1 MISKESPMTDSFASQ
16 PWARKPEE
24 ILKQLGVSKKE
35 GLSASEVEKRKA
47 RHGLN
52 QLKQT
57 KKKSVWA
64 IWANQFKSI
73 IIGLLLIASALS
85 FAFNEIIEG
94 IAIAAVIVINALIG
108 FFTELRAVRSMEALK
123 KLGGVTAKVRR
134 EGKVQEI
141 HAEEMVPG
149 DIVIV
154 EGGDVVTADIRLFQA
169 SKLQADESTLT
180 GESVPVGK
188 EAGLLKEETLLA
200 ERHNMLFKGTALTR
214 GSGEGVVIHTGM
226 DTELGQISSLVE
238 EAGEETT
245 LLERQL
251 NRLGHKLIWIT
262 LVIAVLVAAS
272 GILGGKAVFLMIE
285 TSIALAIAA
294 IPEGLPIV
302 ATIALARGMW
312 RMARQNALINRLSAV
327 ETLGSTNII
336 FTDKTGTLTE
346 NRMTVTQIQMDS
358 GLVNVNKGF
367 SKRKESIDPLKDR
380 LLKLAL
386 ETGLLCNNASLPGED
401 SYEEDKAVGEPL
413 EVALLVAAAKAGLRR
428 NEIIERLPES
438 REVAFDT
445 DVMMM
450 ATFHRHGQDY
460 QVAVKGA
467 PESVIAA
474 CPLIQTEDGWIGMS
488 GQDRKH
494 WIEKNNRMAAE
505 GLRVLALA
513 TKKVHSLEAQP
524 YEGLT
529 FIGLIGMQ
537 DPAREDVA
545 DAIKSCK
552 RAGIRVIMATGD
564 QEITARNIGM
574 VLGLVSEKQAEV
586 IQGGELQDLEEWEN
600 EEKIQR
606 VLRSSIFARISP
618 KQKLDLIDLF
628 QKNGST
634 VAMTGDGVN
643 DAPALKKADIGIAM
657 GRRGSQ
663 VAREAS
669 DMVLKD
675 DAFSTIVSA
684 VEQGRVIFNN
694 IRRFVIYLLSCN
706 ISEIMTVFFA
716 SMANAPLPILPLQIL
731 FLNFVTD
738 VFPALALGAGEGDP
752 DIMKHPPRDS
762 KEPII
767 TKGNWIL
774 IGGYGLVITAS
785 VLGALALALHFFGM
799 AEARA
804 VTVSFLTLA
813 FAQLWHVFN
822 MRDKDSHMFVNDVTR
837 NLYVWGAL
845 LLCGALLIMAVYVP
859 LLASVLKLVN
869 PGLKGWVLIL
879 VMSLI
884 PYLIG
889 QLSIWFRSKRGK

>member
-1 MISKESPMTDSFASQ
+1 MSQ
-16 PWARKPEE
+16 PWTLTPEE
-24 ILKQLGVSKKE
+24 ILRQLGVSKKQ
-35 GLSASEVEKRKA
+35 GLSATEVEKRKA
-47 RHGLN
+47 RYGPN

-57 KKKSVWA
+57 KKKSALA
-64 IWANQFKSI
+64 IWANQFKSL

-108 FFTELRAVRSMEALK
+108 FFTELKAVRSMEALK

-134 EGKVQEI
+134 EGKVRGI

-188 EAGLLKEETLLA
+188 EAGPLREETLLA

-214 GSGEGVVIHTGM
+214 GSGEGVAIHTGM

-262 LVIAVLVAAS
+262 LVIAVLVAVS

-312 RMARQNALINRLSAV
+312 RMARRNALINRLSAV

-346 NRMTVTQIQMDS
+346 NRMTVTQIQLHS
-358 GLVNVNKGF
+358 GLVDVNKNF
-367 SKRKESIDPLKDR
+367 YKRRKPIDPLKDR

-386 ETGLLCNNASLPGED
+386 ETGLLCNNASLPEED

-413 EVALLVAAAKAGLRR
+413 EVALLVAAAKAGLKRSD
-428 NEIIERLPES
+428 IIKSLPES
-438 REVAFDT
+438 QEVAFDT

-450 ATFHRHGQDY
+450 ATYHQHEKNYR
-460 QVAVKGA
+460 VAVKGA
-467 PESVIAA
+467 PESVIRA
-474 CPLIQTEDGWIGMS
+474 CLFVQTEEGRIGMS
-488 GQDRKH
+488 DQDRKY
-494 WIEKNNRMAAE
+494 WVEKNNQMAEE

-513 TKKVHSLEAQP
+513 TRKVASFQAEP
-524 YEGLT
+524 YESLT
-529 FIGLIGMQ
+529 FIGLVGMQ
-537 DPAREDVA
+537 DPAREYVA
-545 DAIKSCK
+545 EAIESCR

-564 QEITARNIGM
+564 QEKTARNIGLN
-574 VLGLVSEKQAEV
+574 LGLVSEKNAEV
-586 IQGGELQDLEEWEN
+586 IQGGELQDLDEWEN
-600 EEKIQR
+600 KEKIQH
-606 VLRSSIFARISP
+606 VLSSSIFARISP

-657 GRRGSQ
+657 GKRGSQ

-675 DAFSTIVSA
+675 DAFWTIVSA
-684 VEQGRVIFNN
+684 VEQGRIIFNN
-694 IRRFVIYLLSCN
+694 IRRFVVYLLSCN
-706 ISEIMTVFFA
+706 ISEIMTVFLA
-716 SMANAPLPILPLQIL
+716 SMVNAPLPILPLQIL

-738 VFPALALGAGEGDP
+738 VFPALALGGGEGDV
-752 DIMKHPPRDS
+752 DIMKQPPRDS

-767 TKGNWIL
+767 TRKSWIL
-774 IGGYGLVITAS
+774 IGGYGFVITAS
-785 VLGALALALHFFGM
+785 VLGALALALLCFGM
-799 AEARA
+799 AEERA

-822 MRDKDSHMFVNDVTR
+822 MRDKDSHMFVNDITR
-837 NLYVWGAL
+837 NPYIWGAL
-845 LLCGALLIMAVYVP
+845 LLCGALLLLAVYVP

-879 VMSLI
+879 MMSLI
-884 PYLIG
+884 PCLIG

>member
-1 MISKESPMTDSFASQ
+1 MISKEGLRTDSIVSR
-16 PWARKPEE
+16 PWARTPEE
-24 ILKQLGVSKKE
+24 ILKQQGVFEKQ
-35 GLSASEVEKRKA
+35 GLSASEAEKRKA
-47 RHGLN
+47 RYGPN

-57 KKKSVWA
+57 KKKSAWA
-64 IWANQFKSI
+64 IWANQFKSL
-73 IIGLLLIASALS
+73 IIGLLLTASVLS
-85 FAFNEIIEG
+85 FVFSEIIEG

-108 FFTELRAVRSMEALK
+108 FFTEFRAVRSMEALK

-134 EGKVQEI
+134 EGKVLEI
-141 HAEEMVPG
+141 RAEEMVPG

-214 GSGEGVVIHTGM
+214 GSGEGVVVRTGM

-262 LVIAVLVAAS
+262 LVIAVLVAGS

-327 ETLGSTNII
+327 EILGSTNII

-346 NRMTVTQIQMDS
+346 NRLTVTQIQLHS

-367 SKRKESIDPLKDR
+367 SKQGESVDPLNDR

-428 NEIIERLPES
+428 NEIIGRLPES

-450 ATFHRHGQDY
+450 ATFHNYGQDY

-467 PESVIAA
+467 PESVIGA
-474 CPLIQTEDGWIGMS
+474 CPFIQTDEGRMGMS
-488 GQDRKH
+488 EQDRKN
-494 WIEKNNRMAAE
+494 WIEKNNQMAAE
-505 GLRVLALA
+505 GLRILALA
-513 TKKVHSLEAQP
+513 TKKARSLEVQP

-545 DAIKSCK
+545 DAIKSCR

-564 QEITARNIGM
+564 QEITARNIG
-574 VLGLVSEKQAEV
+574 LALELVSEKNAEV
-586 IQGGELQDLEEWEN
+586 IHGGELQDLNKWEN
-600 EEKIQR
+600 EEKIQH

-618 KQKLDLIDLF
+618 KQKLDLIGLF

-657 GRRGSQ
+657 GKRGSQ

-716 SMANAPLPILPLQIL
+716 SMVNAPLPILPLQIL

-767 TKGNWIL
+767 TRGNWIL
-774 IGGYGLVITAS
+774 IGGYGFVITAS
-785 VLGALALALHFFGM
+785 VLGSLALALLCFGM
-799 AEARA
+799 VKERA

-822 MRDKDSHMFVNDVTR
+822 MRDKSSHVFVNDVTR
-837 NLYVWGAL
+837 NVYVWGAL
-845 LLCGALLIMAVYVP
+845 LLCGVLLVMAVYVP

-869 PGLKGWVLIL
+869 PGLKGWILIL

-884 PYLIG
+884 PCLIG
-889 QLSIWFRSKRGK
+889 QLSIWFRGRRGK

>member
-1 MISKESPMTDSFASQ
+1 MTDSFASQ